1 MHLGW
6 VPEQGG
12 PNAGWSRNG
21 ARLSRSGAGGYAA
34 LPLPH
39 RGHRADPGGPPTPAH
54 PLDATRLADPDR
66 LGWGSRHPRPGGR
79 GVPRVLF
86 EPPTAFE
93 AGKLTDYLPGTVSER
108 FRAAQ
113 RVWIVRT
120 DRRIVAVLARCTHLG
135 CTPSWQAAEN
145 KFKCPCHGSGFKGF
159 GPEGAAGDVGVHFEG
174 PAPRPLE
181 RVKVTVDADGTLLV
195 DKSVRFLW
203 EREEWDKPG
212 AFVEV

>member
-1 MHLGW
+1 
-6 VPEQGG
+6 VRTP
-12 PNAGWSRNG
+12 
-21 ARLSRSGAGGYAA
+21 
-34 LPLPH
+34 
-39 RGHRADPGGPPTPAH
+39 ADPQRQPT
-54 PLDATRLADPDR
+54 LWTRRDWLTRIGWAGVLGTLGLAGAAFFR
-66 LGWGSRHPRPGGR
+66 FMY
-79 GVPRVLF
+79 PRVLF